1 MSTTEQKI
9 DEMLTGFEQALAQG
23 QDPRSAV
30 GLLKHIQFH
39 GTPLQNMRRERLIE
53 NAERQFPAKGNS
65 EDKDKPADPL
75 EEIIRRGMGIQ

>member
-9 DEMLTGFEQALAQG
+9 DELLTGFEQALAQG

-30 GLLKHIQFH
+30 GLLKHVQMH
-39 GTPLQNMRRERLIE
+39 GTPAQNMRRERLIE
-53 NAERQFPAKGNS
+53 SAGHRFPATGKPT
-65 EDKDKPADPL
+65 KPADPL